1 MLHMLEQNFSGMT
14 ACRLTVDVESKRD
27 IALNVLLSDNEVT
40 FLIFYDLIIF
50 LNNTDG

>member
-27 IALNVLLSDNEVT
+27 IALNDNEVT